1 MGATPYDKQIS
12 VCQLAVF
19 IWIDFTFSFLY
30 IMHLMLNFYIHVHLL
45 LIDAKPWVVVNDKAY
60 RKLHHNHNDINRK
73 RKCASYPTFLAA
85 NY

>member
-1 MGATPYDKQIS
+1 
-12 VCQLAVF
+12 
-19 IWIDFTFSFLY
+19 
-30 IMHLMLNFYIHVHLL
+30 MLNFYIHVHLL

-73 RKCASYPTFLAA
+73 KKMCELSDFLAA